1 MRFAIAIGILANT
14 LPAASQS
21 ENVNVLLARSER
33 KDRMQALL
41 QEPPSGRGA
50 LVKKLNRGKKSSLF
64 GRQRVSAN
72 QGILKNILASQEG
85 TVECDPAS
93 SDADVG
99 LLSCGMGNYC
109 MESQDSKLGGFCVE
123 SPMAF
128 DRDLQDEPDVLP
140 AQYCNE
146 SSPVFGDFECDC
158 DEFDV
163 ANNTGTLSCDVEVN
177 YCFEAYGCDD
187 TCANANFTYSTDGE
201 SFSYTACFDFFS
213 PYEQKFCYYIT
224 SSALGITDCE
234 ISLNNEL
241 CTSCSTSSPLDP
253 ECGQFDCENVGMGS
267 SENSCEY
274 SFYPPIVY
282 DCFAGGNNIT
292 CNVCLSSDDPLFPD
306 ASLGNYT
313 CGELDATLGEELIDV
328 FSCAVIQLFSYDVC
342 CNSSTPEPFLCAL
355 CGAGMDITI
364 PDGVVSIPTQPDTTC
379 AELEVAAAAG
389 AISRLQCPLL
399 QPFVTTPCGCMPTT
413 PTPAPIEGPTAAPIE
428 GPTAAPIDGPT
439 AAPIDGPTPAPIE
452 EPTPGPTD
460 GVSSLL
466 SSKSAMSLLGLSM
479 VMVAYFAG

>member
-85 TVECDPAS
+85 TFECDPAS

-128 DRDLQDEPDVLP
+128 DRDLQDGISENYTDSDLTPT
-140 AQYCNE
+140 QYCNE
-146 SSPVFGDFECDC
+146 SSPYFGYFECDC

-163 ANNTGTLSCDVEVN
+163 ANNTGTISCDVEVN
-177 YCFEAYGCDD
+177 YCFGVYACND
-187 TCANANFTYSTDGE
+187 TCANLSITYSTDGE
-201 SFSYTACFDFFS
+201 SYRYTACYDFFS
-213 PYEQKFCYYIT
+213 PYEQRFCYYYT
-224 SSALGITDCE
+224 SSALGTTDCA
-234 ISLNNEL
+234 ISLDNEL
-241 CTSCSTSSPLDP
+241 CTSCNTSSLLDP
-253 ECGQFDCENVGMGS
+253 ECGEFDCENVGMGIS
-267 SENSCEY
+267 GNSCIDG
-274 SFYPPIVY
+274 FYPPIVY
-282 DCFAGGNNIT
+282 DCFAGGSTTSCNI
-292 CNVCLSSDDPLFPD
+292 CPFSDDPLFPD

-313 CGELDATLGEELIDV
+313 CGELDAALGEELIDV
-328 FSCAVIQLFSYDVC
+328 YSCAVLQLFSYDVC

-355 CGAGMDITI
+355 CGADMGTTI
-364 PDGVVSIPTQPDTTC
+364 PDGVVSILTQPDRTC

-389 AISRLQCPLL
+389 AITRLQCPLL
-399 QPFVTTPCGCMPTT
+399 QPFVPTPCGCMPTT
-413 PTPAPIEGPTAAPIE
+413 PTPAPIEGPTAAPI
-428 GPTAAPIDGPT
+428 DGPT
-439 AAPIDGPTPAPIE
+439 AAPIDGPTTAPIE
-452 EPTPGPTD
+452 ESTPAPTD

-479 VMVAYFAG
+479 VMVAYFAD